1 MYISKVEMGMIQF
14 SLDYIISEPS
24 NMLRTCEYELKFS
37 FCSLPKEWDED
48 SLSKYLLSA
57 SYVLDRVLRV

>member
-1 MYISKVEMGMIQF
+1 MYISKVEMGMIHF

-57 SYVLDRVLRV
+57 SYVLVVF